1 MILKYFNYFL
11 LCLCLQIKIV
21 ELYIV
26 IPLKSTDNL
35 YFSKKNKYITINDID
50 SISKLFTKLVN
61 NTLYTDLIVGEP
73 KQEATAFL
81 STEEYGFTFY
91 EEFST
96 KELKELDINKYN
108 EYNLNNS
115 ESIVPTDELN
125 FNFSFWEYLSYEEPF
140 FMHKFNDT
148 EIFSI
153 EKFNSK
159 ERTKINNIHFLYAIR
174 HSEKVFNTSNFIE
187 FEKKY
192 QSEKDELRK
201 LNYTSFS
208 YFYIGL
214 QLGGRNHYQIV
225 KNILGELLSKK
236 EVSLRDWSIYF
247 PEDSLNNKNIIN
259 NSSDFIAYLILGSK
273 PELYLPNKY
282 KEQDAFYTYSE
293 GYDWTYVAL
302 IHLYKSYFK
311 MNGTIINIHKF
322 DFKAKLDFNFDII
335 KGTSYC
341 KYLLEE
347 SFFNPLIKEGKCF
360 QSKISKMN
368 YAFYDYFYCDK
379 NKISQNELS
388 KFPTLFFHHIEFSN
402 IFELTYEDLFES
414 VDDVIIFKIVFDMSN
429 EWTFGRLFLKKYMF
443 SYNDDSKKIA
453 FYNTKYQTNED
464 KDEQNL
470 QKKKSYYFYIELII
484 IILLLFF
491 FAFLGF
497 YIGKIIYKK
506 YKKDADELEEIDNEQ
521 FSHII
526 KDQDNNNE
534 NEENKLFDN
543 KI

>member
-11 LCLCLQIKIV
+11 LYLFLQIKVV

-35 YFSKKNKYITINDID
+35 YFSKKSKYITIDDIY
-50 SISKLFTKLVN
+50 SISKLFTKLLN

-81 STEEYGFTFY
+81 TTEEYGFTFY
-91 EEFST
+91 EEYST
-96 KELKELDINKYN
+96 KELKELDINNYN
-108 EYNLNNS
+108 EYLRNKS
-115 ESIVPTDELN
+115 ESIVPSNELN

-153 EKFNSK
+153 ENFNSK

-174 HSEKVFNTSNFIE
+174 HSEKVPNTTSYIE
-187 FEKKY
+187 FENRY
-192 QSEKDELRK
+192 QSTKDELRK

-208 YFYIGL
+208 YFYLGL
-214 QLGGRNHYQIV
+214 QVGGKKYYKDV
-225 KNILGELLSKK
+225 KNILGELVSKK
-236 EVSLRDWSIYF
+236 HVSLRDWSIYF
-247 PEDSLNNKNIIN
+247 PMDKLNNNNIIN
-259 NSSDFIAYLILGSK
+259 NNSDYIAYLILGSK
-273 PELYLPNKY
+273 PEIYLSNKY
-282 KEQDAFYTYSE
+282 KEQDAFYTNSE
-293 GYDWTYVAL
+293 SYDWTYVAL
-302 IHLYKSYFK
+302 IHFYKSYFK
-311 MNGTIINIHKF
+311 VNEEIISINKF
-322 DFKAKLDFNFDII
+322 DLKAKLDFNFGII

-341 KYLLEE
+341 KHLLEE
-347 SFFNPLIKEGKCF
+347 TFFNSLIKEGKCF
-360 QSKISKMN
+360 QSKVSKIS

-379 NKISQNELS
+379 NKISKNDLS

-402 IFELTYEDLFES
+402 IFELTYEDLFET

-429 EWTFGRLFLKKYMF
+429 EWTFGRLFLKKYIF

-453 FYNTKYQTNED
+453 FYNTKYQENEE
-464 KDEQNL
+464 KDEKNL
-470 QKKKSYYFYIELII
+470 SKNNSYYYYIELVII
-484 IILLLFF
+484 IFLLFF

-521 FSHII
+521 FNSLN
-526 KDQDNNNE
+526 KDQDNNNNYE
-534 NEENKLFDN
+534 NNKLLDN
-543 KI
+543 